1 MRDELAIIE
10 LGTEINLTNVYV
22 LTGHFLDS
30 LLAILY
36 STATVRADWA
46 VGKIAVYVSG
56 GEDLNNSSPSSSPT
70 VLGMLWAVTTV
81 SSYRP

>member
-10 LGTEINLTNVYV
+10 LGTEINSTNVYV

-36 STATVRADWA
+36 STATARAD
-46 VGKIAVYVSG
+46 
-56 GEDLNNSSPSSSPT
+56 
-70 VLGMLWAVTTV
+70 
-81 SSYRP
+81 